1 MLLHQETTQSQI
13 LELTETSHG
22 LRIASNKLK
31 NLSTINGNQPKV
43 VDSGKICQP
52 LMLIQATLRVTL
64 PVKILKQLRQT
75 VQVLSKLL
83 PKLQTQ
89 PQIVIMTLMNKDL
102 FIVLPSRPQL
112 LTAATS
118 NFSLKAVNRSDLLT
132 K

>member
-31 NLSTINGNQPKV
+31 NLSTINGNQPKA